1 MMRNFDALAVALI
14 AVILLG
20 FSEIH
25 LTPQPFRSA
34 VRVQQAV
41 LRQQIREQFRDRLQ
55 VLKCPNR

>member
-1 MMRNFDALAVALI
+1 MRNFDAFAVALI

-25 LTPQPFRSA
+25 VTPEPLRSG
-34 VRVQQAV
+34 VHVQQAV
-41 LRQQIREQFRDRLQ
+41 LRQQIREQLQSHLQ

>member
-1 MMRNFDALAVALI
+1 MRDFDAFAVTLI
-14 AVILLG
+14 AIILLG

-25 LTPQPFRSA
+25 LTPQPLRSA

-41 LRQQIREQFRDRLQ
+41 WRQQIREQFRDRLL